1 MTLSFLELPLW
12 GLVLITLVLTHITIV
27 SVTIF
32 LHRHQAHR
40 ALELHPIASHFFRFW
55 LWLTTGMVT
64 REWVAVHRRHHA
76 KCETPEDPHS
86 PRWFGIR
93 KVLLQGAELYRAGA
107 ADLAAVETY
116 GAGTPNDWLER
127 RIYSAHPTVGIAL
140 MLLIDMALFGPLGI
154 TVWAVQ
160 MLWIPFWAAGV
171 VNGLGHYAG
180 YRNFETEDASTNL
193 APWGFLI
200 GGEEL
205 HNNHHAYPASAK
217 LSCQW
222 WEFDI
227 GWFYIR
233 ILSLLGLA
241 QVRNVA
247 PRVRF
252 RPTRTE
258 IDSETLGHLIRNR
271 VHVLSWYGRKVI
283 LPVLR
288 QEYRFAAKPDRWL
301 LRKAKSLMLREGL
314 PADAGARQ
322 FLEQVF
328 GKSHALETVYGF
340 KERLKELWLKTHWD
354 TEGRLQ
360 ALRGW
365 CRDAEQT
372 GIESLRLFAERL
384 RTYTVQHA

>member
-1 MTLSFLELPLW
+1 MTLGFLELPLW
-12 GLVLITLVLTHITIV
+12 GLVLVTLVLTHITIV

-40 ALELHPIASHFFRFW
+40 ALELHPVASHFFRFW
-55 LWLTTGMVT
+55 LWLTTGMIT
-64 REWVAVHRRHHA
+64 REWVAVHRKHHA

-107 ADLAAVETY
+107 ADPATLETY
-116 GAGTPNDWLER
+116 GAGTPDDWLER
-127 RIYSAHPTVGIAL
+127 RIYSTHPTFGIAL
-140 MLLIDMALFGPLGI
+140 MLLIDVALFGPVGI

-193 APWGFLI
+193 IPWGFLI

-205 HNNHHAYPASAK
+205 HNNHHAYPASAR
-217 LSCQW
+217 LSCRW
-222 WEFDI
+222 WEFDS

-233 ILSLLGLA
+233 TLSLLGLA
-241 QVRNVA
+241 RVRNVA

-252 RPTRTE
+252 RSTRTE

-288 QEYRFAAKPDRWL
+288 QEYRFAPKPDRVL

-322 FLEQVF
+322 FLEQALAK
-328 GKSHALETVYGF
+328 GHALKTVYGF

-354 TEGRLQ
+354 SEDRLQ
-360 ALRGW
+360 ALRAW

-384 RTYTVQHA
+384 RTYTVQPA